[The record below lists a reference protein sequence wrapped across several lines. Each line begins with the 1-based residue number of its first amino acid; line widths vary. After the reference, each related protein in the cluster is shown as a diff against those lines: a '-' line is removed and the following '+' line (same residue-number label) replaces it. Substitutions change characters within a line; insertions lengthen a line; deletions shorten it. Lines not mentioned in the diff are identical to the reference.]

1 MVFIFRH
8 SVEECRSEMHN
19 METHINNRETEKTE
33 LEKEVNRLII
43 AVDNEG
49 TIESPHSEHQEELQK
64 QQQQQKQSLR
74 QQEELRQQRQQE
86 KQNRQEQLR

>member
-1 MVFIFRH
+1 
-8 SVEECRSEMHN
+8 

-33 LEKEVNRLII
+33 LEKEVNRLRI

-64 QQQQQKQSLR
+64 QKEAQR
-74 QQEELRQQRQQE
+74 QQEELRHLQEEQRQQE
-86 KQNRQEQLR
+86 EQIRQPEEQ